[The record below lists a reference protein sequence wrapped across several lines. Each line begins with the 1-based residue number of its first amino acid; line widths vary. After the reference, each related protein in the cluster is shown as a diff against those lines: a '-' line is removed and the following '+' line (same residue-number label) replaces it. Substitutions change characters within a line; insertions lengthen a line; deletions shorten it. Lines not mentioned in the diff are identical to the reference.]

1 MIKEVLQELDTW
13 IQRQNQERKSEG
25 TLLLGRAVIRV
36 LGQTALLEANLN
48 IEILGTADVDAYIEG
63 DYVIRKKLDELLN
76 TRGRFLDPDSEKIWM
91 PEETEYRLIYKGEFT
106 DGYLAHHDYVLI
118 SKALKAPQRNRNLII
133 AYLADEPSKEFFKLA
148 KKYHL
153 DLEKFL

>member
-1 MIKEVLQELDTW
+1 MIKEVLQELDIW
-13 IQRQNQERKSEG
+13 IQQQNQDRKSQG
-25 TLLLGRAVIRV
+25 ILPLGKAVVRI
-36 LGQTALLEANLN
+36 LGQTALLEAKLN
-48 IEILGTADVDAYIEG
+48 IEILGTADVDAYIDG
-63 DYVIRKKLDELLN
+63 DYVIRQKLDELLN
-76 TRGRFLDPDSEKIWM
+76 ARGRFLDPDSEKIWM
-91 PEETEYRLIYKGEFT
+91 PEETIYQLIYKGEFA

-118 SKALKAPQRNRNLII
+118 SKALKAPQRNRNLIV